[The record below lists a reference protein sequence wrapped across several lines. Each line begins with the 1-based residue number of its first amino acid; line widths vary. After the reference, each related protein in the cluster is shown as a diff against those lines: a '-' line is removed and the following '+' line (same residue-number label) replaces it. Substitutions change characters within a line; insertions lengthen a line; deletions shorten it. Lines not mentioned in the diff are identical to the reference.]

1 MSPSGRNSA
10 LSHLGNQQGLR
21 ARFSERQRMSRGD
34 PLIGFDTDMI
44 GEKPDP
50 VDPVANN
57 DCLGMANLF

>member
-1 MSPSGRNSA
+1 MSSGD
-10 LSHLGNQQGLR
+10 L
-21 ARFSERQRMSRGD
+21 
-34 PLIGFDTDMI
+34 LIGFDTDMI